1 MKLTQKLILSA
12 AVTTMLACNSG
23 STTAPTNFQPA
34 LDNRDDDSRP
44 NIIVILTDDQGYA
57 DVGTHGVTSD
67 IVTPNIDQLA
77 ADGVTMS
84 AGYVTSPQCVPS
96 RAALL
101 TGKYQQ
107 RFGVDES
114 KHAPLPMSEQ
124 TIGDHMQT
132 AGYRTGM
139 VGKWHLEVLKAS
151 ENFDVETMPLSEQRL
166 YFPDNRG
173 FDDVHSGYINR
184 WWSNVDANAAPESA
198 RHKTITD
205 YRLHTTT
212 NTANAFI
219 NQHKDTP
226 FFLYVSYFAPH
237 VPLEAPQEYLDKF
250 SHISQERRRYGLAM
264 MAAMD
269 DGIGSIR
276 DTLNEHS
283 IDDNTLI
290 FFLSD
295 NGAPLGGQNRDR
307 PLSDIGA
314 NWDGSLNTPLNGEKG
329 MLTEGGIRVPFI
341 ATWPG
346 VLPAGSS
353 YDQPVSSLDI
363 TATSLAVSKQP
374 ALSDLDG
381 ENLIPQ
387 LTGDAATLSD
397 RTLFWRFQS
406 QSAVRQGNWKYL
418 KADQQR
424 EYLFD
429 ISTDISESQNL
440 IHQNPDIASDLKDQ
454 LQNWIAELPTEP
466 APPDTLPPVVER
478 WYDFYLN

>member
-1 MKLTQKLILSA
+1 
-12 AVTTMLACNSG
+12 
-23 STTAPTNFQPA
+23 
-34 LDNRDDDSRP
+34 
-44 NIIVILTDDQGYA
+44 
-57 DVGTHGVTSD
+57 
-67 IVTPNIDQLA
+67 
-77 ADGVTMS
+77 
-84 AGYVTSPQCVPS
+84 
-96 RAALL
+96 
-101 TGKYQQ
+101 
-107 RFGVDES
+107 
-114 KHAPLPMSEQ
+114 
-124 TIGDHMQT
+124 
-132 AGYRTGM
+132 
-139 VGKWHLEVLKAS
+139 
-151 ENFDVETMPLSEQRL
+151 
-166 YFPDNRG
+166 
-173 FDDVHSGYINR
+173 
-184 WWSNVDANAAPESA
+184 
-198 RHKTITD
+198 
-205 YRLHTTT
+205 
-212 NTANAFI
+212 
-219 NQHKDTP
+219 
-226 FFLYVSYFAPH
+226 
-237 VPLEAPQEYLDKF
+237 
-250 SHISQERRRYGLAM
+250 
-264 MAAMD
+264 
-269 DGIGSIR
+269 
-276 DTLNEHS
+276 
-283 IDDNTLI
+283 
-290 FFLSD
+290 
-295 NGAPLGGQNRDR
+295 
-307 PLSDIGA
+307 
-314 NWDGSLNTPLNGEKG
+314 